1 MFQGFYN
8 LASGMLTQH
17 KNLEVISNNMA
28 NVKTPGY
35 RSDTYLARTFQD
47 EVFYRMGNVNRRG
60 QEPIG
65 TISMARISDSTATDF
80 GEGGQEQTEG
90 NLDFALGGKGF
101 FKLRLPQGG
110 FAYTRNGSFT
120 LDDEGAL
127 VLPGVGRVQ
136 GEDGDIFLLSDAI
149 HTDSAGGIYDEY
161 GEEQNSFILVDF
173 DDYGRL
179 IKGDNASF
187 TTGQP
192 EQEAPGANVTQGYL
206 EQSNVDMLKE
216 TTSMMESQRSIQNA
230 AQILKM
236 YDGMMGKAVTEIGK
250 V

>member
-17 KNLEVISNNMA
+17 KNLAVISNNLV

-47 EVFYRMGNVNRRG
+47 EVFYRMGNVDRNA

-65 TISMARISDSTATDF
+65 SVSMARVSDSTATDF
-80 GEGGQEQTEG
+80 IEGGQEQTGG

-101 FKLRLPQGG
+101 FKIRLFNGG
-110 FAYTRNGSFT
+110 FAYTRNGAFSM
-120 LDDEGAL
+120 DQEGAL
-127 VLPGVGRVQ
+127 TLPGVGRVQ

-161 GEEQNSFILVDF
+161 GEEQNSFTLVDF
-173 DDYGRL
+173 GDYGKL
-179 IKGDNASF
+179 IKGDNAAF
-187 TTGQP
+187 TTGEP
-192 EQEAPGANVTQGYL
+192 ELEAPSVNVTQGYL
-206 EQSNVDMLKE
+206 EQSNVDALKE
-216 TTSMMESQRSIQNA
+216 TTSMMESQRAIQNA
-230 AQILKM
+230 AQLLKI

>member
-8 LASGMLTQH
+8 LSSGMMTQH
-17 KNLEVISNNMA
+17 KNLAVISNNLV

-35 RSDTYLARTFQD
+35 RSDTYLAKTFQD
-47 EVFYRMGNVNRRG
+47 EVFYRMGNVDKSS

-65 TISMARISDSTATDF
+65 TVSMAKVSDGTATNF
-80 GEGGQEQTEG
+80 EEGGEEQTGG
-90 NLDFALGGKGF
+90 NLDFALSDKGF
-101 FKLRLPQGG
+101 FKIRLPQGG

-127 VLPGVGRVQ
+127 TLPGVGRVQ
-136 GEDGDIFLLSDAI
+136 GEDGDIYLTSDAI
-149 HTDSAGGIYDEY
+149 HTDSAGTIYDEY
-161 GEEQNSFILVDF
+161 GEAQDSFTLVDF
-173 DDYGRL
+173 SDYGQL
-179 IKGDNASF
+179 VKGENGSF
-187 TTGQP
+187 TTALP
-192 EQEAPGANVTQGYL
+192 EQEAPSVSVSQGYV

-216 TTSMMESQRSIQNA
+216 TTAMMESQRSIQNA

-236 YDGMMGKAVTEIGK
+236 YDAMMGKAVTEIGK